1 MLTVAVP
8 PWVLADVPLVELVPP
23 PPHAAKIRAE
33 TAVREIPSRKRLLKA
48 DLLVDASMGA
58 IYAPSTYL

>member
-8 PWVLADVPLVELVPP
+8 PWVLAEVPLVELVP

-33 TAVREIPSRKRLLKA
+33 AAVREIPSRKRLLTA
-48 DLLVDASMGA
+48 DLLVDGPQWDL
-58 IYAPSTYL
+58 IYPWPA

>member
-8 PWVLADVPLVELVPP
+8 PWVLADVPLEELVPP

-33 TAVREIPSRKRLLKA
+33 TAVKQIPSRKRLLTA
-48 DLLVDASMGA
+48 DLLVDASVGR
-58 IYAPSTYL
+58 IYALPAYR